1 MVEEKSLPVPYAY
14 MRSVILA
21 IRAYPGLKPVVAN
34 TLVPKLVERE
44 IWNTQPRVWEGLILL
59 PKYIG
64 TRELT
69 EKMNEALFTL
79 PTSLLQDLLKKNPDI
94 RPILAAHATRSRK
107 NVGLDV
113 AKRKVLGLSPFSSS
127 STFASSPLVLQAAAD
142 DSDENGQK
150 KKTTE
155 PARREMPPP
164 TPLSDNMRQ
173 KLLNEA
179 RGQGADYNT
188 SNGNP
193 ILLIAVVIG
202 VLVVLG
208 GKGFFY

>member
-1 MVEEKSLPVPYAY
+1 
-14 MRSVILA
+14 
-21 IRAYPGLKPVVAN
+21 
-34 TLVPKLVERE
+34 
-44 IWNTQPRVWEGLILL
+44 
-59 PKYIG
+59 
-64 TRELT
+64 
-69 EKMNEALFTL
+69 
-79 PTSLLQDLLKKNPDI
+79 
-94 RPILAAHATRSRK
+94 
-107 NVGLDV
+107 
-113 AKRKVLGLSPFSSS
+113 
-127 STFASSPLVLQAAAD
+127 LVLQAAAD